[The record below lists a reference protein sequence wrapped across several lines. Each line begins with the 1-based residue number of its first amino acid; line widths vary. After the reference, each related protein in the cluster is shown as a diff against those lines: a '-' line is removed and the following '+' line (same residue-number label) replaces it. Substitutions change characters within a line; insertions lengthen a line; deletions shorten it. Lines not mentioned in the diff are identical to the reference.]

1 MISLSYHRA
10 PPQRAVEQLDRDAR
24 RLVRSELDRVWE
36 FARLS
41 RNGPVVGGPYEAVEA
56 IYSC

>member
-1 MISLSYHRA
+1 MQA
-10 PPQRAVEQLDRDAR
+10 EQQLDRDAR

-41 RNGPVVGGPYEAVEA
+41 RNGPSPDGPYRAVERLQKLA
-56 IYSC
+56 NDMGST